1 MGQFNLLNSNSNIIF
16 EIDFARS
23 KINMNKTLVICLA
36 VLVLAAVAIA
46 APFNAVGPFY
56 NGNIAKAPYF
66 AIAEHTWPGLV
77 KNLHLGRLIVKYRAT
92 KKGPS
97 TSKQFNFYNHRN
109 EVSSKFSDKIKFK
122 HYL

>member
-1 MGQFNLLNSNSNIIF
+1 MGHLKLIL
-16 EIDFARS
+16 DDKR
-23 KINMNKTLVICLA
+23 INMNKTLMICLA

-56 NGNIAKAPYF
+56 NGNIAKTPYF

-77 KNLHLGRLIVKYRAT
+77 KK
-92 KKGPS
+92 PS
-97 TSKQFNFYNHRN
+97 PWAVNCKIYSDVCRRKRPLNIETILFCNHPN